1 MRSYTG
7 TRSLVTKWIRAHGRA
22 RDAPTSGAPLPAA
35 RQLVWLVLKDEEQ
48 RTPDENTLWAR
59 LQQHDER
66 QQVAALVR
74 QGTTRIRQRQ
84 ALTLSLAPG
93 LSCQRECGAAQRRRM
108 APAGLCSRIS
118 RADPAV
124 VEWAGRCTAS

>member
-84 ALTLSLAPG
+84 ALTLTPG
-93 LSCQRECGAAQRRRM
+93 SRPVMPARMWSCATTPM

-118 RADPAV
+118 RDDPAV
-124 VEWAGRCTAS
+124 VQWAGRCTGS